1 MEAPSEGISL
11 PFTKNC
17 TFCTGLFSFSF
28 KEIGMV
34 ALNETCFRC
43 YKVNTYSLEQE
54 VTSENDAR
62 KAIRKKRFFILVILF
77 VTHSCCTSKKV

>member
-1 MEAPSEGISL
+1 
-11 PFTKNC
+11 
-17 TFCTGLFSFSF
+17 
-28 KEIGMV
+28 MV
-34 ALNETCFRC
+34 ALNETCFWC
-43 YKVNTYSLEQE
+43 SKVKTYSLEQE